1 MIGVIIYEFVQFL
14 LDLPYVVLTYTIAR
28 EYMNLWSSLV
38 GWDEGLYQADKIVK
52 TGIEGQ

>member
-28 EYMNLWSSLV
+28 EYMNL
-38 GWDEGLYQADKIVK
+38 
-52 TGIEGQ
+52 